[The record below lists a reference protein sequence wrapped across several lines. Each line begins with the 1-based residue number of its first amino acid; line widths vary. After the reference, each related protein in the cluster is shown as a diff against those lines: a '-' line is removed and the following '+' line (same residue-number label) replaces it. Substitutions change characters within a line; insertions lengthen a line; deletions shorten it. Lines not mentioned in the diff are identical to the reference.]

1 MKRLV
6 RRVSLLSALI
16 PLLALMLSVDG
27 YAQMWTPTGTTEPAA
42 ITKAAEKEIE
52 ARAKEAE
59 KLRKEQLK
67 AEEKRLKEEEKRLKK
82 EEKAR
87 KKAEKAR
94 LKEEKK
100 RLKEEEKAR
109 KKAEKARLKEEKKR
123 LKEEEKAR
131 KEADKARPKEEQKRL
146 KEEEKARKKA
156 EKARLKEE
164 KKRLKEEAK
173 WRKEEEK
180 RLKKLEKEEL
190 KAEEKIRKEGEKR
203 KKSSV
208 VKNPGTPEGQA
219 AEMILKYYEFYFPI
233 MMVYEENE
241 TCLRKGGA
249 DKANL
254 CKKMAGVGDAR
265 ITKIK
270 TFLGA
275 PEESAGKKRTTIA
288 AKIQGTVVVNG
299 KKRTVKRDEYF
310 YLDNRKDVTEFSD
323 AHGVFRLTF
332 KK

>member
-1 MKRLV
+1 MKRLI
-6 RRVSLLSALI
+6 RKVSLLSVLI
-16 PLLALMLSVDG
+16 SLPTLMLFVDG
-27 YAQMWTPTGTTEPAA
+27 YAQVGAPTGPTEPAA
-42 ITKAAEKEIE
+42 MTKAAEKELE
-52 ARAKEAE
+52 ARAEEAE

-67 AEEKRLKEEEKRLKK
+67 AEEKRLKEEEKQLKKEEKARKKAEENRPKEEQKQLKK

-100 RLKEEEKAR
+100 R
-109 KKAEKARLKEEKKR
+109 
-123 LKEEEKAR
+123 
-131 KEADKARPKEEQKRL
+131 Q
-146 KEEEKARKKA
+146 
-156 EKARLKEE
+156 
-164 KKRLKEEAK
+164 KEEAK

-180 RLKKLEKEEL
+180 RLKKLEKEKR
-190 KAEEKIRKEGEKR
+190 KAEEKIRKEEAKR
-203 KKSSV
+203 KKSSL
-208 VKNPGTPEGQA
+208 VKNPGTPEGKA

-241 TCLRKGGA
+241 QCLRKGGA

-254 CKKMAGVGDAR
+254 CKKMGGVGDAR

-275 PEESAGKKRTTIA
+275 PEEIAGKKRTTIA
-288 AKIQGTVVVNG
+288 TKLQGTIVVNG
-299 KKRTVKRDEYF
+299 KKRTVKREEYF
-310 YLDNRKDVTEFSD
+310 YLDTRNDVTEFSD